1 MKGYYKGDKM
11 IQELQTGILDIN
23 NKYTVDFSCKQLDDI
38 ILKIIVYDKSLPA
51 DLSDYNVRL
60 KAFKADQVPLIQN
73 TNISIKDNFVT
84 IKASKQL
91 TTTQGIVKAEL
102 QFINKTTL
110 EKKST
115 FYINI
120 EVVASVLDV
129 DGIVSTPTC
138 TILEEIDHKLDEIE
152 NIGEVLD
159 QAKEVRNTL
168 QNTTIPGATNINSKL
183 ENNINNAS
191 TKITEVK
198 SIISSASNKI
208 EEVETS
214 VNNANTCKKELHNSS
229 TIATT
234 NKENLDVANALAKEN
249 IEELNKIGDAKDL
262 ATKVETNTT
271 DITKLKTDVE
281 NNSSQM
287 KDLTNNLSQLSNPS
301 LFINGDFIINQRG
314 QSIYTLTGISN
325 YTVDRWISYNLADD
339 ITEVVKLDKGI
350 KLLSKSGGSA
360 RLRQTFES
368 DMTNRLKEK
377 TVTFSMKVIK
387 DCSMVALTV
396 TKSKN
401 VTDFSKGFNN
411 VKAGT
416 ILTHTFMIT
425 NDYENLGIQFST
437 NDTNGLEVEWVK
449 LELGSVATPFVP
461 RPYAEELA
469 LCQRTYRAT
478 PYQQVFRMSYHTNDL
493 VVFEYPIGT
502 DMRTTP
508 TIVGKPNVDLQLATL
523 TGSTIEGCKFSI
535 TKTSNGLSIGA
546 NKTNHGCTD
555 GILVIKNSCG
565 FDSEMY

>member
-1 MKGYYKGDKM
+1 M

-168 QNTTIPGATNINSKL
+168 QNTTIPTGININSKL
-183 ENNINNAS
+183 ETNTKNAS
-191 TKITEVK
+191 TKITEVEN
-198 SIISSASNKI
+198 IITDASNKI

>member
-1 MKGYYKGDKM
+1 M

-23 NKYTVDFSCKQLDDI
+23 NKYNIDFNCKQLDDI

-51 DLSDYNVRL
+51 DLSNYNVRL

-73 TNISIKDNFVT
+73 TNIIIKDNVVI

-91 TTTQGIVKAEL
+91 TTTQGTVKAEL
-102 QFINKTTL
+102 QFINKSTL

-129 DGIVSTPTC
+129 DGTVSTPTC
-138 TILEEIDHKLDEIE
+138 TLLEEIDNKLDQIE

-159 QAKEVRNTL
+159 QAKEVRDTL
-168 QNTTIPGATNINSKL
+168 NNTTIPTATNINSKL
-183 ENNINNAS
+183 ETSTKNAS
-191 TKITEVK
+191 TKITEVE

-208 EEVETS
+208 EEVATCI
-214 VNNANTCKKELHNSS
+214 NNADSSKKELDLSK
-229 TIATT
+229 T
-234 NKENLDVANALAKEN
+234 NADMSKENLDTANVQAEKN

-262 ATKVETNTT
+262 ATKVETNKNN
-271 DITKLKTDVE
+271 IANLKENVE
-281 NNSSQM
+281 NNTSQL
-287 KDLTNNLSQLSNPS
+287 KDCTNNLSQISNLS
-301 LFINGDFIINQRG
+301 LFVNGDFIINQRG

-325 YTVDRWISYNLADD
+325 YTVDRWISYNLTDD

-401 VTDFSKGFNN
+401 VIDFSKGFNN

-449 LELGSVATPFVP
+449 LELGSVATPFTPKSYGEELRDCQRYYETSKGAVVRRFVNRAP
-461 RPYAEELA
+461 NEVTLGELSFDVQFLVEKRVIPNVKFWYDINDAEEKFKNA
-469 LCQRTYRAT
+469 
-478 PYQQVFRMSYHTNDL
+478 
-493 VVFEYPIGT
+493 
-502 DMRTTP
+502 
-508 TIVGKPNVDLQLATL
+508 
-523 TGSTIEGCKFSI
+523 STINEREF
-535 TKTSNGLSIGA
+535 
-546 NKTNHGCTD
+546 TD
-555 GILVIKNSCG
+555 WSLLIPINRHVDINSWIA
-565 FDSEMY
+565 DSEIY